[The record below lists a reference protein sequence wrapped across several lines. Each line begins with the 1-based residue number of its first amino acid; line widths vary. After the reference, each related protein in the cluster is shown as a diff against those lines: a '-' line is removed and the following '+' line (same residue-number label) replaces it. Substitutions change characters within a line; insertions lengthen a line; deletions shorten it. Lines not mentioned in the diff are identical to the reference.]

1 MDHYPI
7 LVYLCRNEEKCRLVT
22 EVGKVLTTAVSSL
35 AKCEGIITDANQHFC
50 DKTLVTVICKLKTIK
65 NDISKFNFMPFFRNL
80 SLKGAVACMYYV
92 DQTFFL
98 LLKGR
103 KQIPTSQNCNL

>member
-22 EVGKVLTTAVSSL
+22 EVGKVLTAAVSSI

-65 NDISKFNFMPFFRNL
+65 NDISKFNFMPFLKKATSSHFFQHSKKISIL
-80 SLKGAVACMYYV
+80 FHHLYSLWN
-92 DQTFFL
+92 
-98 LLKGR
+98 
-103 KQIPTSQNCNL
+103 I

>member
-22 EVGKVLTTAVSSL
+22 EVGKVLTAAVSSI

-65 NDISKFNFMPFFRNL
+65 NDISKFNFMP
-80 SLKGAVACMYYV
+80 LKKKKR
-92 DQTFFL
+92 L
-98 LLKGR
+98 LILT
-103 KQIPTSQNCNL
+103 TSNIKKKNSIQSYRD